1 MGRPRKDATTQD
13 VRERLIVA
21 MADRLIREPA
31 SAVTVTSLIK
41 EVGCNRSTFYYYF
54 ADTEQLAEAA
64 LDAVVPVEIPRALL
78 SLIRQGAFSL
88 SPATPNIPDLV
99 QRNAQGIDTLCAVLN
114 GPNAALAQ
122 KRVKRRLLEDVLPD
136 LGVSLSSNTDD
147 PTSRI
152 VFEYATGGLLPRRNG
167 FRLPRRDLPAL
178 PRSRSPR
185 RPARRPFGEKVGSCT
200 IFWPLLK
207 KKGYEHVCELNR
219 VLLVGTRLADRG
231 GVVRAERNWI
241 AGRRRLR
248 TPQL

>member
-122 KRVKRRLLEDVLPD
+122 KRVKCRLLEDVLPD

-152 VFEYATGGLLPRRNG
+152 VFEYATGGLL
-167 FRLPRRDLPAL
+167 AL
-178 PRSRSPR
+178 M
-185 RPARRPFGEKVGSCT
+185 A
-200 IFWPLLK
+200 
-207 KKGYEHVCELNR
+207 Y
-219 VLLVGTRLADRG
+219 
-231 GVVRAERNWI
+231 RAETGFAYPVETFLHCLAPEVPAALLAVLSEKR
-241 AGRRRLR
+241 
-248 TPQL
+248 